1 MLFFMLADIDIVTA
15 KAPITAEDF
24 LQKAGLGVHLQS
36 LLAGEIVTVGRPEQE
51 INTEL
56 NVAMLVFISASLPDT
71 VAALQQQ
78 STTVSNPLIIAVE
91 EIKGHLNATGEKN
104 IFKNVKFD
112 ESDSRE
118 VNLLMKIGPGSDYNL
133 SRDDIALFQRAAD
146 KVRAR
151 KGEYASAAEA
161 MSHIM
166 RKILN
171 NRYTSYRLGGLKA
184 LTPYQR
190 SKSSQVSPTEELI
203 VATESMIILQQHFP
217 LFYLC
222 LRYFPDKNAE
232 KFVHQFFWVKQR
244 QDKRTLFV
252 LKHWLA
258 DIESDYALI
267 VERQYYLSNTLNS
280 LQVGILCLPYRSGTL
295 VALLNQVFTE
305 KVDVRVGKKIAKRIG
320 RQQVDKQIR
329 PLFENLRATFAQ

>member
-1 MLFFMLADIDIVTA
+1 MLFFMLADIAVA
-15 KAPITAEDF
+15 GAPITAEKF
-24 LQKAGLGVHLQS
+24 LQKAGLGVDLQS
-36 LLAGEIVTVGRPEQE
+36 LLAGEIITLGRSEHE

-56 NVAMLVFISASLPDT
+56 NVAMLVFIPAFLPET

-78 STTVSNPLIIAVE
+78 SMTVSNPSIIAVE
-91 EIKGHLNATGEKN
+91 EIKDGPNAAGEEST
-104 IFKNVKFD
+104 FKNVKFD

-118 VNLLMKIGPGSDYNL
+118 VNLLMKIGPGSDDNL
-133 SRDDIALFQRAAD
+133 SREEIALFQRAAD
-146 KVRAR
+146 RVHAG
-151 KGEYASAAEA
+151 KGDYASAAEA
-161 MSHIM
+161 MSRIM
-166 RKILN
+166 RKVLN
-171 NRYTSYRLGGLKA
+171 NRYTSYRLWGLKS

-190 SKSSQVSPTEELI
+190 SESLQVSPAEELI
-203 VATESMIILQQHFP
+203 IATESMIILQEHFP

-222 LRYFPDKNAE
+222 LRYFPDKNAG
-232 KFVHQFFWVKQR
+232 KFVHQFFWVKQQ

-258 DIESDYALI
+258 DIDSDYALI

-280 LQVGILCLPYRSGTL
+280 LQVGILCLPYRSGSL
-295 VALLNQVFTE
+295 VALLNQAFTE
-305 KVDVRVGKKIAKRIG
+305 KVDVRIGKKIAKRIG